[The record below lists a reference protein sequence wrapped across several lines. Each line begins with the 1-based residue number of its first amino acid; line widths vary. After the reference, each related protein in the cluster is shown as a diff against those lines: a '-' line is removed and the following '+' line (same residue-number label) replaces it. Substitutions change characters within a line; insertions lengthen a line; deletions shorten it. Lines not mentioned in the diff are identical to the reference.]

1 MSVCSVRYPACNA
14 HVPYCYLWPVLLY
27 NIFPH
32 YLINGTIL
40 GIMFWNTKCVLIFP
54 TILYEK
60 FLILTRIKPQ
70 IITNFHSCSG
80 KVPVIIGQ
88 ILVKLEFSGQIFE
101 KSTEKSN
108 LMNIRP
114 IGRPAVQCGRTDGR
128 TDTTKLIVF
137 FFAIF

>member
-1 MSVCSVRYPACNA
+1 MQCVCA
-14 HVPYCYLWPVLLY
+14 VLLSVACFALQY
-27 NIFPH
+27 FPTLCH
-32 YLINGTIL
+32 KRHDFRNNVLEHK
-40 GIMFWNTKCVLIFP
+40 MCVLIFP

-70 IITNFHSCSG
+70 IITNAHSCSR

>member
-1 MSVCSVRYPACNA
+1 
-14 HVPYCYLWPVLLY
+14 
-27 NIFPH
+27 
-32 YLINGTIL
+32 
-40 GIMFWNTKCVLIFP
+40 MFWNTKCVLIFP

-114 IGRPAVQCGRTDGR
+114 MDAQLFNADGR
-128 TDTTKLIVF
+128 TNRHEEANIF
-137 FFAIF
+137 FYNFLKTP